1 MLGEKDE
8 AKRAETEEKVKE
20 EAGMRKRWTF
30 PVFWAEMTAFWC
42 LGGLIHVKTAGSGKQ
57 VLY

>member
-30 PVFWAEMTAFWC
+30 PVF
-42 LGGLIHVKTAGSGKQ
+42 
-57 VLY
+57 